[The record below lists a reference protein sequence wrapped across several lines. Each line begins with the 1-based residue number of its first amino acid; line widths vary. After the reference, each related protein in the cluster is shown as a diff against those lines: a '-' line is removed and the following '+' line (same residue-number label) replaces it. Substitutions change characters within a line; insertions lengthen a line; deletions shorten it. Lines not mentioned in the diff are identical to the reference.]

1 VNDLAITLEA
11 GPHGNQGNVIVVKA
25 RRRTGAWVCWASGWQ
40 QLWATAET
48 LTPSERTS
56 WKSGSQEVELELD
69 ANVQGYRRRM
79 VGDLKIHQTC
89 SDNDDDLLNE
99 AK

>member
-1 VNDLAITLEA
+1 M
-11 GPHGNQGNVIVVKA
+11 
-25 RRRTGAWVCWASGWQ
+25 
-40 QLWATAET
+40 ATAMGYSGDADA
-48 LTPSERTS
+48 SERTS